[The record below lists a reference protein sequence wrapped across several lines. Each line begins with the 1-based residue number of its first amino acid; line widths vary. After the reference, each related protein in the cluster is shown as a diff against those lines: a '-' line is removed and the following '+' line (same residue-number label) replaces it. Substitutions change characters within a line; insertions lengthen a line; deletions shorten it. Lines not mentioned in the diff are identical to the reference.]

1 MPSPSGGKGA
11 AFLRTGGE
19 QPAQERGEGRQDPNR
34 GARKGRW
41 NRALSLQIRDYLH
54 PHHIRK
60 QIKWV

>member
-54 PHHIRK
+54 PYYIRK
-60 QIKWV
+60 